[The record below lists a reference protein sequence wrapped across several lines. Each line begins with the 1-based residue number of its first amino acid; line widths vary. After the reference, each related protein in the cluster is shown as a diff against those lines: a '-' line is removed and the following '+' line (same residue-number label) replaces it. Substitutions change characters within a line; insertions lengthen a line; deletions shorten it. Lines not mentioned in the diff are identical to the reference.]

1 MIDTAGQPK
10 HYNEAGV
17 GDGIAVAMAELELA
31 RSDIWIQTK
40 FSPIGGQDRNNLP
53 YDPEA
58 TLEDQVIQSI
68 DVSLK
73 NLRTTYIDSLVLH
86 SPYRTMEET
95 LEVWGALERLVDKGI
110 VKQLGIS
117 NCYNFDTFT
126 RLYEEA
132 RIKPSV
138 LQNRFYAD
146 SGFDIQLRKFCNE
159 NYILYQSFWTLTANR
174 DALRRP
180 EIASIAA
187 GKELT
192 PQTLMYAFMMTMG
205 HTPLDGTTS
214 RVHMMEDVAVM
225 ERIQGGEQILS
236 ATEVAE
242 ITFLLGIPNE

>member
-17 GDGIAVAMAELELA
+17 GDGIAAAMIELELA

-40 FSPIGGQDRNNLP
+40 FSPVGGQDKNAMP

-58 TLEDQVIQSI
+58 DLEDQVLQSI

-95 LEVWGALERLVDKGI
+95 LEVWGVMEQLVDKGI
-110 VKQLGIS
+110 VRQLGIS

-126 RLYEEA
+126 HLYEKA

-146 SGFDIQLRKFCNE
+146 SGFDVPLRKFCND
-159 NYILYQSFWTLTANR
+159 NGILYQSFWTLTASRN
-174 DALRRP
+174 ALRKP

-187 GKELT
+187 GKDLT

-214 RVHMMEDVAVM
+214 RVHMLEDVAVM

-236 ATEVAE
+236 AFELDE
-242 ITFLLGIPNE
+242 ITFLLGIPSE